1 MYLLFLSLLFCILL
15 LLSTINS
22 FSSFKLKNNYFKLNQ
37 NQNIFRKK
45 ISSNPSFLSTE
56 DLTVSLYDFQLK
68 FSDAIES
75 QLSSFSF
82 LGISLVFIAGLLSA
96 FSPCEISLL
105 PLTFAY
111 LGSSQNDG
119 FTFILEDLY

>member
-1 MYLLFLSLLFCILL
+1 MYLLISSLLYCMLL
-15 LLSTINS
+15 FLTSINS
-22 FSSFKLKNNYFKLNQ
+22 FSSYKLQSNYFKFNQ
-37 NQNIFRKK
+37 NTNIFRKK
-45 ISSNPSFLSTE
+45 FTPNPSFLSTE

-82 LGISLVFIAGLLSA
+82 LGITLVFIAGLLSA

-119 FTFILEDLY
+119 FTFKFMFYA